1 MLSVEPVTSKKELLA
16 FIKFPMD
23 LYRGNSF
30 HVPPIVDFELSTLDQ
45 KKNPAFDHCKASY
58 WLVKKEGKIVGRIAG
73 IIHDKELAEKGKA
86 RFGWIDFID
95 DQKVVD
101 LLFETVKQWSEEQHA
116 SELHGPLGFTD
127 LDFEGALVS
136 VYDQMATQATIYN
149 HPYYISHYERC
160 GFTKAVDWVE
170 VRSYVPKEV
179 PRKIARSAS
188 LASNRFGLKIKE
200 FKRAK
205 DTLKYAEGVFKVLN
219 EAYSDLYGYYELT
232 EKQIKYYVDQYFGF
246 IRKEYVSIVVND
258 KDEVVAV
265 AISLPTL
272 SRAFQKSKG
281 SFFPF
286 GFFHILKAFYS
297 NKHLDLFLIG
307 ASPDYQKLGASA
319 VIFNALLTTYIKK
332 GVEYIS
338 TGPMLATNRA
348 VLNQWAEFSEHLH
361 DVNIRRRCYT
371 KSLINE

>member
-1 MLSVEPVTSKKELLA
+1 
-16 FIKFPMD
+16 
-23 LYRGNSF
+23 
-30 HVPPIVDFELSTLDQ
+30 
-45 KKNPAFDHCKASY
+45 
-58 WLVKKEGKIVGRIAG
+58 
-73 IIHDKELAEKGKA
+73 
-86 RFGWIDFID
+86 
-95 DQKVVD
+95 
-101 LLFETVKQWSEEQHA
+101 
-116 SELHGPLGFTD
+116 
-127 LDFEGALVS
+127 
-136 VYDQMATQATIYN
+136 
-149 HPYYISHYERC
+149 
-160 GFTKAVDWVE
+160 
-170 VRSYVPKEV
+170 
-179 PRKIARSAS
+179 
-188 LASNRFGLKIKE
+188 
-200 FKRAK
+200 
-205 DTLKYAEGVFKVLN
+205 
-219 EAYSDLYGYYELT
+219 
-232 EKQIKYYVDQYFGF
+232 
-246 IRKEYVSIVVND
+246 VVND
-258 KDEVVAV
+258 QDEVVAV

-286 GFFHILKAFYS
+286 GFLHILKAFYS